1 MRHWMLALR
10 NAPCAGVLVLA
21 ALLAT
26 TPETSAV
33 TLAANDEKTTTPIKH
48 VIVILGENRSFDHI
62 FGTYVP
68 RPGQSVMNILSEGIV
83 NADGSPGP
91 NFARARQ
98 YHAHVTTTYYPAP
111 GEKDAYDVLPP
122 AMTDG
127 APEGQSEHKRPPFKS
142 LAVAADLD
150 TGIPSS
156 DLPLLLTGA
165 TGLPARSV
173 DTRLPH
179 ATALPSGPYQLT
191 PGIAYDAYAASPV
204 HRFFQMW
211 QQMDC
216 SARNASPANPSGCLS
231 DLFPWVEVSVG
242 AGSNGKPQ
250 AAGFDEK
257 STGEGST
264 SMGFYNVQTGDAP
277 YLKQLADTYA
287 MTDNFHQAVNGG
299 TGANH
304 IMLGSGD
311 AIWFSDANGHPAVPP
326 ANQIENPNPQPGT
339 NNYYAQDG
347 YAGGSYVA
355 CADPAQPGVAPLL
368 DYLKALPYKPNAN
381 CEPGHYY
388 LVNNY
393 DPGYLG
399 NGAINSGTF
408 IVPPAP
414 LPTIGDTLIKAN
426 VSFRYYGEG
435 WNAYLK
441 DPKSELYCNIC
452 NFLQYTP
459 TIMTDA
465 ALRAD
470 HIRDLT
476 DLYDD
481 IAEERLPAVSFVKP
495 SGINDGHPAS
505 SKLDIYE
512 AFVRKLVTAV
522 QKEPQLWHG
531 TAIFVTFDEGGGYWD
546 SGYIQPVDFFG
557 DGPRIPMIVVSPY
570 SMRRPRRPQLHRP
583 RLHPQAHREE
593 LEPAAREHAQSRQS
607 AKSDRAVR
615 QCLRPR
621 QPAGDRRH
629 DGHIPLLVR
638 PDDPRP

>member
-1 MRHWMLALR
+1 MRHWMAALR
-10 NAPCAGVLVLA
+10 HAPCLGALVLA
-21 ALLAT
+21 ALIAAAAQACAG
-26 TPETSAV
+26 P
-33 TLAANDEKTTTPIKH
+33 LAANDDNTTTPIKQ
-48 VIVILGENRSFDHI
+48 IIIILGENRSFDHI

-68 RPGQSVMNILSEGIV
+68 QPGQSVMNILSEGIV

-91 NFARARQ
+91 NFVRSRQYRAR
-98 YHAHVTTTYYPAP
+98 VTTTYDPAP
-111 GEKDAYDVLPP
+111 AEKQAYDVLPP

-127 APEGQSEHKRPPFKS
+127 APEAQSERKRPPFKS
-142 LAVAADLD
+142 LAVAADFD
-150 TGIPSS
+150 MGIPSS

-173 DTRLPH
+173 DTRLPR
-179 ATALPSGPYQLT
+179 ATALPSGPYRLT
-191 PGIAYDAYAASPV
+191 PRIAYDAYAASPV

-216 SARNASPANPSGCLS
+216 STRYASPANPSGCLS

-250 AAGFDEK
+250 PADFDEK

-264 SMGFYNVQTGDAP
+264 SMGFYDIGTGDAP
-277 YLKQLADTYA
+277 YLKELADTYA
-287 MTDNFHQAVNGG
+287 MSDNFHQAVNGG

-311 AIWFSDANGHPAVPP
+311 AIWFSDGSGHPAVPP
-326 ANQIENPNPQPGT
+326 KDQIENPNPQPGT

-347 YAGGSYVA
+347 YNGGSYVA
-355 CADPAQPGVAPLL
+355 CADAKQPGVAPLL
-368 DYLKALPYKPNAN
+368 DYLKSLRYAPKSN
-381 CEPGHYY
+381 CEAGHYY

-399 NGAINSGTF
+399 DGAINTETF
-408 IVPPAP
+408 AVPPAP

-441 DPKSELYCNIC
+441 DPRSSLYCNIC

-459 TIMTDA
+459 TIMTHA

-481 IAEERLPAVSFVKP
+481 IAKGQLPAVSFVKP
-495 SGINDGHPAS
+495 SGLNDGHPAS
-505 SKLDIYE
+505 SKLNIYE
-512 AFVRKLVTAV
+512 AFVRKLLTAV
-522 QKEPQLWHG
+522 QKEPRLWSG
-531 TAIFVTFDEGGGYWD
+531 TAVLVTFDEGGGYWD
-546 SGYIQPVDFFG
+546 SGYIQPLDFFG
-557 DGPRIPMIVVSPY
+557 DGMRIPMIVVSPY
-570 SMRRPRRPQLHRP
+570 STGGRIAHSYTDHVSILKLIEKNWSLPRVSARSRDNLPNP
-583 RLHPQAHREE
+583 VE
-593 LEPAAREHAQSRQS
+593 LSGNPY
-607 AKSDRAVR
+607 V
-615 QCLRPR
+615 PGN
-621 QPAGDRRH
+621 QPAIGDMMDMFH
-629 DGHIPLLVR
+629 F
-638 PDDPRP
+638 

>member
-1 MRHWMLALR
+1 MRHWMAALR
-10 NAPCAGVLVLA
+10 HAPRLGALALA
-21 ALLAT
+21 ALVAA
-26 TPETSAV
+26 AV
-33 TLAANDEKTTTPIKH
+33 QACAGPLAANDDKTTTPIKH

-68 RPGQSVMNILSEGIV
+68 PPGQSVMNILSEGIV
-83 NADGSPGP
+83 KADGSPGP
-91 NFARARQ
+91 NFEEARQ
-98 YHAHVTTTYYPAP
+98 YRAEVTSSYDPAP
-111 GEKDAYDVLPP
+111 TKKDAYDVLPP

-127 APEGQSEHKRPPFKS
+127 APEAQSERRRPPFKS
-142 LAVAADLD
+142 LAVAAELD
-150 TGIPSS
+150 AGIASS

-173 DTRLPH
+173 DTRLPR
-179 ATALPSGPYQLT
+179 ATTLPSGPYRLT
-191 PGIAYDAYAASPV
+191 PGIAYDDYSASPV

-216 SARNASPANPSGCLS
+216 AARYASPANPSGCLS
-231 DLFPWVEVSVG
+231 DLFPWVEISVG

-250 AAGFDEK
+250 PTDFDEK

-264 SMGFYNVQTGDAP
+264 SMGFYDVGTGDAP
-277 YLKQLADTYA
+277 YLKELADTYA
-287 MTDNFHQAVNGG
+287 MSDNFHQGVNGG

-311 AIWFSDANGHPAVPP
+311 AIWFSDGSGHPAVPP
-326 ANQIENPNPQPGT
+326 KDQIENPNPQPGT

-347 YAGGSYVA
+347 YKGGSYVA
-355 CADPAQPGVAPLL
+355 CADAKQPGVAPLL
-368 DYLKALPYKPNAN
+368 DYLKSLRYAPKPN
-381 CEPGHYY
+381 CEAGHYY

-399 NGAINSGTF
+399 TGAINSETF
-408 IVPPAP
+408 AVPPAP
-414 LPTIGDTLIKAN
+414 LPTIGDTLLKAD

-441 DPKSELYCNIC
+441 DPRSSLYCNIC

-470 HIRDLT
+470 HIRDLA

-481 IAEERLPAVSFVKP
+481 IAKGQLPAVSFVKP
-495 SGINDGHPAS
+495 SGLNDGHPAS
-505 SKLDIYE
+505 SKLNIYE

-522 QKEPQLWHG
+522 QKEPQLWSG
-531 TAIFVTFDEGGGYWD
+531 TAVLVTFDEGGGYWD
-546 SGYIQPVDFFG
+546 SGYIQPLDFFG
-557 DGPRIPMIVVSPY
+557 DGTRVPMIVLSPY
-570 SMRRPRRPQLHRP
+570 SMGGRVVHTYTDHVSILKLIEKNWSLPPVSGRSRDNLPNPI
-583 RLHPQAHREE
+583 E
-593 LEPAAREHAQSRQS
+593 LSGNPYVPAN
-607 AKSDRAVR
+607 
-615 QCLRPR
+615 
-621 QPAGDRRH
+621 QPAIGDMMDMFH
-629 DGHIPLLVR
+629 F
-638 PDDPRP
+638 